1 MQDILFGLELSRKN
15 SSVTTAFVPLVT
27 TNVALVALILQS
39 CYFVAIVWFCF
50 NEDEDLFP
58 SLFGFFCVLQKM
70 LNHPFKKDKLEVVKQ

>member
-1 MQDILFGLELSRKN
+1 MLLLPLFLWLQLMFK
-15 SSVTTAFVPLVT
+15 
-27 TNVALVALILQS
+27 VAKVLQVALILQS

>member
-1 MQDILFGLELSRKN
+1 VLLLPLFLWLQLMFK
-15 SSVTTAFVPLVT
+15 
-27 TNVALVALILQS
+27 VAKVLQVALILQS

>member
-1 MQDILFGLELSRKN
+1 MFK
-15 SSVTTAFVPLVT
+15 
-27 TNVALVALILQS
+27 VAKVLQVALILQS